1 MTGPAL
7 AWLAASLLVLRPV
20 PYAATRLRAA
30 GMSSR
35 RTLPTVAVVMPRW
48 AEQGRQRRW
57 LAAAVLGGLVGGIAV
72 GANLGDA
79 TAAFVPGLAAA
90 ICAGVAAYQGDAG
103 AARRR
108 DERALLALGRS
119 TGTLAAELR
128 AGQQPG
134 AALHAAGEAAAEPGV
149 AALFAAA
156 ARTAA
161 DGGDVAGALRD
172 ARGDGFTNSLAR
184 AARRGRPA
192 RARQPVPRIRRQGP
206 GPASGRIP
214 DCRTR
219 RSLRPAIHV
228 IAAGWDVSGR
238 TGAPLAA
245 VLDRVD
251 HDLRSRLRQRRQIA
265 AQLAGPRATALL
277 LAALPVLGILLGTAM
292 GADPV
297 RILLG
302 TSFGQVLLL
311 TGAVLQAAGVLWTA
325 RIVRDGGEPP

>member
-1 MTGPAL
+1 VTAPAL
-7 AWLAASLLVLRPV
+7 ACLAASLLVLRPV
-20 PYAATRLRAA
+20 PYAETRLRAA

-35 RTLPTVAVVMPRW
+35 RTWPAVAVVLPRW
-48 AEQGRQRRW
+48 GEQGRRRW

-72 GANLGDA
+72 GAILGDA

-90 ICAGVAAYQGDAG
+90 ICAGVAAYQADAG
-103 AARRR
+103 AVRRR

-161 DGGDVAGALRD
+161 DGGDVAGALRG
-172 ARGDGFTNSLAR
+172 AGGDGLTS
-184 AARRGRPA
+184 
-192 RARQPVPRIRRQGP
+192 
-206 GPASGRIP
+206 S
-214 DCRTR
+214 
-219 RSLRPAIHV
+219 RPAIHV
-228 IAAGWDVSGR
+228 IAAGWDVSAR

-251 HDLRSRLRQRRQIA
+251 HDLRSRLRQRRQVA

-292 GADPV
+292 GANPV

-325 RIVRDGGEPP
+325 RIVGDGGEPP